1 MKNLFKNLM
10 LVAVAAMAFTACQN
24 DNNEVNE
31 VAKKTVITGVAT
43 IDADDTRSGFV
54 GKNEAGD
61 AYVSEW
67 DGDESIRLYFSVGG
81 SAYTEID
88 TEGNFEYK
96 YIGDYS
102 GTTVTV
108 CSPDDSW
115 SDVNE
120 YVIPEPQTPRENS
133 VDPAAHILKSD
144 ATEIINGTLSVKMK
158 HAVAYGKVS
167 FPELSLDGDAVSNVV
182 LDIDG
187 TEYTI
192 NTSATQNIWFACKP
206 NGTVSNMTVT
216 VNTNGGQALYKK
228 IIENGNKNLSF
239 DKGIVSTFNV
249 KGLEQKPTEPVE
261 ADFNVTLTKVTSIVD
276 NVIRFEGDNAE
287 DYITIAFN
295 PGLET
300 IVAGHY
306 TSVKQDW
313 FNGGAWAWSSE
324 SALEVKDEFEGSSVE
339 VNAAGGGTWY
349 YDTNSNGV
357 DVSVEDGIYTIVAH
371 LNNAG
376 AGNKSVDFTYVG
388 TLEVA
393 EPESIVFT
401 VASVNQNYGDAFAY
415 FYTANGDTLKLNPYN
430 VFVNGTW
437 PVGTHVIKAAYGYV
451 YPGLGQHYSTYKGV
465 DIEGGEIV
473 VSVKN
478 KMYYIEFNNLVDGS
492 DNILIK
498 EAIFEG
504 EIEGLVVPDLR
515 TALPKPS
522 NIQTSVSG
530 KTITI
535 TWSEVVGVDGYRVKL
550 YSPHAEY
557 FEKVVEGTEYVYN
570 AQLANTKYSF
580 TIMSYAED
588 DNSDYRS
595 SDDAY
600 VDATTEDTDPKME
613 ISESKLAFSADGGE
627 KTFNVTL
634 KNTDAEITYTQEGDW
649 FSVEMSGN
657 TFTVTADA
665 NESETDARDGSIT
678 ITAGELSQ
686 TLDVTQSKKAAEGD
700 GALNDINRFQL
711 VPYGSSEMEVHLY
724 LDAGTM
730 KKIVLDCKV
739 SNNTLATGVYSW
751 EDGTILTR
759 YSYMNGFTG
768 VFISS
773 ATLNVTNNG
782 DGTYKFVGEVVSTE
796 TKTYHINISGTSALE

>member
-24 DNNEVNE
+24 DSNEVNE

-67 DGDESIRLYFSVGG
+67 DGDEYIRLYFSVGG
-81 SAYTEID
+81 SAFTDID
-88 TEGNFEYK
+88 TEGNFEYE

-102 GTTVTV
+102 GTTATV

-115 SDVNE
+115 SNVNE

-133 VDPAAHILKSD
+133 VDPMAHILKSD

-187 TEYTI
+187 AEYTI
-192 NTSATQNIWFACKP
+192 KTSATQNIWFACEP

-228 IIENGNKNLSF
+228 IIENGDKNLSF

-313 FNGGAWAWSSE
+313 FNDGAWAWSSE

-376 AGNKSVDFTYVG
+376 AGNKNVDFTYVG
-388 TLEVA
+388 TLEVV
-393 EPESIVFT
+393 EPEQPDLTDIPAFNKAHSDKNYSQDRQLYFT
-401 VASVNQNYGDAFAY
+401 SDELSELVVNFYYCFDEDSNKLKEGTYTTPYSGGIYTGGYSKYGGNKITYMKATVSYVSAGYQIIFED
-415 FYTANGDTLKLNPYN
+415 
-430 VFVNGTW
+430 
-437 PVGTHVIKAAYGYV
+437 IKNESGEVMLQKAIYV
-451 YPGLGQHYSTYKGV
+451 
-465 DIEGGEIV
+465 GEIG
-473 VSVKN
+473 
-478 KMYYIEFNNLVDGS
+478 NL
-492 DNILIK
+492 
-498 EAIFEG
+498 A
-504 EIEGLVVPDLR
+504 EI
-515 TALPKPS
+515 
-522 NIQTSVSG
+522 
-530 KTITI
+530 
-535 TWSEVVGVDGYRVKL
+535 
-550 YSPHAEY
+550 
-557 FEKVVEGTEYVYN
+557 
-570 AQLANTKYSF
+570 
-580 TIMSYAED
+580 
-588 DNSDYRS
+588 
-595 SDDAY
+595 
-600 VDATTEDTDPKME
+600 ATTPKMI
-613 ISESKLAFSADGGE
+613 ISDSDLKFASEASSKSVV
-627 KTFNVTL
+627 VTL
-634 KNTDAEITYTQEGDW
+634 KNYEAE
-649 FSVEMSGN
+649 
-657 TFTVTADA
+657 VTASSSNDHFTTSVNG
-665 NESETDARDGSIT
+665 NEVIITAKENETSDSIFGVIT
-678 ITAGELSQ
+678 ITAGDK
-686 TLDVTQSKKAAEGD
+686 TAEVNVEQVGAGQIAD
-700 GALNDINRFQL
+700 LFKSVSYAGGNMNWAYIALNFEDASGVILYCEFNL
-711 VPYGSSEMEVHLY
+711 LSTTTMAGSYTGKGNGS
-724 LDAGTM
+724 GTFY
-730 KKIVLDCKV
+730 KV
-739 SNNTLATGVYSW
+739 EYKNDSSKGDFKYDESTLKVV
-751 EDGTILTR
+751 EDGDNYVFTFDFKFTN
-759 YSYMNGFTG
+759 YSFTG
-768 VFISS
+768 TQI
-773 ATLNVTNNG
+773 
-782 DGTYKFVGEVVSTE
+782 VS
-796 TKTYHINISGTSALE
+796 KSIV